1 MLHIK
6 AVVSR
11 NIRSFVVVLVVL
23 GIAKLRWGCL
33 VTLVDSKWLLVES
46 MSVMSTRKDTDT
58 QTHRHTD
65 EVVRRTSVLTVQE
78 PPSSFILAWMAAM
91 AFSSASTPCAL
102 SRALVV
108 ITYTGVA
115 SSLTLIGNSSV
126 LHLRPSRRPSLMASI
141 PWYVKHVTSRSAR
154 RRMACGVRRR
164 LMFLTSSSL
173 TTSDGHSMPSNTSS
187 GVLSTSNTRGQV
199 ERVALAQRK
208 REREMWRT

>member
-11 NIRSFVVVLVVL
+11 NIRSFVVVLVLL

-46 MSVMSTRKDTDT
+46 TSVMSTRKDTDT
-58 QTHRHTD
+58 HTH